1 MIVFEMHALAMGK
14 WSLYK
19 SGKGSCLRRA
29 EELGRFPAYLARFY
43 LLTGGWFKGV
53 FTLQQCVRLHT
64 WFYVISYI
72 IPNKSTV

>member
-43 LLTGGWFKGV
+43 LLTGGGGLKVCSPYSNAFGY
-53 FTLQQCVRLHT
+53 TLG
-64 WFYVISYI
+64 FM
-72 IPNKSTV
+72 